1 MDSGVSTNL
10 AEIISLFGEHNENIS
25 DEDMEIICDEIKSLN
40 DKKIYFELANICIM
54 LGKCQIL
61 LFILKFNKF
70 TPDQIEYMKK
80 TVKETNCS
88 ENIKNAIYK
97 YNHKKKIWD

>member
-1 MDSGVSTNL
+1 MDFGVSTNL
-10 AEIISLFGEHNENIS
+10 AEIISLFGEQNENIS

-70 TPDQIEYMKK
+70 TPDQIENMKK

-88 ENIKNAIYK
+88 ENIKNAVNK
-97 YNHKKKIWD
+97 YNYKKKIWD